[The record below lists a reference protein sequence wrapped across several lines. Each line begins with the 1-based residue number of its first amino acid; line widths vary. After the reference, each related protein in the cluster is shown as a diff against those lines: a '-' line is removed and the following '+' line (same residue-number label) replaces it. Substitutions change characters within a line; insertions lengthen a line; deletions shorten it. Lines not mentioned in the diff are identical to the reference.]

1 MQQGQSP
8 IHFCG
13 QVVHAEQLSLVIEL
27 SERYRHLSR
36 TELANTVCELLGWRR
51 ANGKLKTVE
60 CRQWLERLQGRAMI
74 GLPVRRAGRP
84 RGSRTRVAHTDEGQS
99 AAPLI
104 ATLAEIKPVSLKRV
118 ETARERA
125 LWRELVERHHYLGHR
140 VPFGAHLRYLI
151 ISEPGQVLGCVQ
163 FSSAA
168 WRMRARDEWIGWN
181 DARRSTHLPHVV
193 CNSRFLLLPC
203 VQVAHLA
210 SHALARAARALRRDW
225 PVHYGV
231 APWLVETLVD
241 PQRFTGTCYRAANFI
256 EVGRTTG
263 RGRGDRHHRRHGAHP
278 KTVFVYPLC
287 RDARQR
293 LCAP

>member
-1 MQQGQSP
+1 MQQGP
-8 IHFCG
+8 ITFCG
-13 QVVHAEQLSLVIEL
+13 QVVGAEYLSLIIEL

-60 CRQWLERLQGRAMI
+60 CRQWLERLEAQAVI
-74 GLPVRRAGRP
+74 ELPVRRAGRP
-84 RGSRTRVAHTDEGQS
+84 RGSRTRVSPTDEGQG

-104 ATLAEIKPVSLKRV
+104 GTLAEVQPVSLKRV

-140 VPFGAHLRYLI
+140 VPFGAHLRYFI
-151 ISEPGQVLGCVQ
+151 MSQQGQPAVLGCVQ

-168 WRMRARDEWIGWN
+168 WRMRARDEWIGWD
-181 DARRSTHLPHVV
+181 DARRGAHLSHVV
-193 CNSRFLLLPC
+193 CNSRFLLLPWI
-203 VQVAHLA
+203 QVSHLA
-210 SHALARAARALRRDW
+210 SHVLAQAARALCRDW

-231 APWLVETLVD
+231 VPWLVETLVD
-241 PQRFTGTCYRAANFI
+241 PERFAGTCYRAANFI

-278 KTVFVYPLC
+278 KTVFVYPLR